1 MRRAVVALPALAAVL
16 LGAVPA
22 SAVSASAVPASAVSA
37 ATGEGWEPAPAT
49 PWDVPAG
56 ARCDFP
62 VHGEPV
68 VDEVVR
74 RVLAVGPDGSPK
86 RVAYKGDL
94 VVRVTNTDSGAS
106 HDADASGTAVVDYG
120 ADGSQTWF
128 VRGPVLVG
136 VGENG
141 GNLPRGL
148 YLVDGVYTL
157 HIGPT
162 GYKTVA
168 MAHGTVDE
176 LCSHID

>member
-1 MRRAVVALPALAAVL
+1 MRRAVVALPALVAVL
-16 LGAVPA
+16 WGAVPA
-22 SAVSASAVPASAVSA
+22 SAVPAADSS
-37 ATGEGWEPAPAT
+37 GWEPAPST

-56 ARCDFP
+56 ARCDVP

-86 RVAYKGDL
+86 RVVYKGDL
-94 VVRVTNTDSGAS
+94 VVRLTNTDSGAF
-106 HDADASGTAVVDYG
+106 HDADASGTAVVDHR
-120 ADGSQTWF
+120 ADGSQTWR

-157 HIGPT
+157 HIGST
-162 GYKTVA
+162 GYKTVT
-168 MAHGTVDE
+168 MAHGTVDA
-176 LCSHID
+176 LCSRID